1 MRRTRFDQDICPIAR
16 TTDLMGDW
24 WTPVVM
30 REAFYGCRRFE
41 QFQERL
47 GVSRA
52 TLTER
57 LTRLVDEGML
67 DKIPYQTNPVRNEYR
82 LTEKGRDFYSVLAA
96 MFRWGDRWLFGAD
109 GGTLEMAD
117 PTTGKAIVPLVVDE
131 NTGEPID
138 VRHVVLRKRRR
149 GASEPT

>member
-67 DKIPYQTNPVRNEYR
+67 DKVPYQTNPVRNEYR

-96 MFRWGDRWLFGAD
+96 MFRWGDRWLFGED

-117 PTTGKAIVPLVVDE
+117 RTTGKAIVAQVVDE
-131 NTGEPID
+131 ATGAPID
-138 VRHVVLRKRRR
+138 VRQDRKSVV
-149 GASEPT
+149 

>member
-16 TTDLMGDW
+16 TTDLIGDW

-57 LTRLVDEGML
+57 LNRMVEEGML
-67 DKIPYQTNPVRNEYR
+67 DRVPYQTNPVRHEYR

-96 MFRWGDRWLFGAD
+96 MFRWGDKWLFGDEGASIELID
-109 GGTLEMAD
+109 R
-117 PTTGKAIVPLVVDE
+117 TTGEAVVPEVIDRT
-131 NTGEPID
+131 TGEPID
-138 VRHVVLRKRRR
+138 VRRIGLRSRRAR
-149 GASEPT
+149 GSAT